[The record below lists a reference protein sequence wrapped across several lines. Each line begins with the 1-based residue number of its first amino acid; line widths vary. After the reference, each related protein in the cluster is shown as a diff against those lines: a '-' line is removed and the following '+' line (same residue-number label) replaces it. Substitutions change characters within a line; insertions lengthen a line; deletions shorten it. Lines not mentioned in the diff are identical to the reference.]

1 MQTVIIHL
9 QRVSYFRPVIAV
21 EAVIEIRLVRCVFEI
36 AVDPQIHF
44 VFRYFDPFRFKFLFN
59 VVVIVIPNR
68 YDIFFPVLDF
78 YGDITVFFR
87 EGANPATSPSFISE
101 TSSFIYALHSGP
113 KVRCVRV
120 FLALAT
126 VPQTSPV
133 LSLR

>member
-21 EAVIEIRLVRCVFEI
+21 EAVIEIRLVRRIFEI
-36 AVDPQIHF
+36 AVDPQINF

-87 EGANPATSPSFISE
+87 EGGKPRNI
-101 TSSFIYALHSGP
+101 ALFHFRALYMRRIP
-113 KVRCVRV
+113 VRR
-120 FLALAT
+120 FAA
-126 VPQTSPV
+126 
-133 LSLR
+133 